1 MTSATAPSKTDQAM
15 PAHRPVDSGPVRGA
29 MMLQPPAGLRRI
41 IGGLSALAGLVAL
54 AGFGLGL
61 SEIVGGQATPGAF
74 WMVLFQ
80 LCAIVACAMG
90 VLSGAGRFT
99 SGPAMTPLIVGGV
112 LLVAATLSEP
122 SLIRSGM
129 PRLEVMGVPLRPLA
143 LTELVFALALGGLSL
158 LVVLIPK
165 PKKTLPMTL
174 IGLALVAPA
183 MAAAV
188 SFLLPQVR
196 GVMTGWS
203 PIVMTLVVVAVL
215 SVAGVL
221 LSVGSQFVI
230 RAIEIG
236 IDEGLGEHPDE
247 DGANAS

>member
-1 MTSATAPSKTDQAM
+1 MTPATAPSKSDSVSASHQ
-15 PAHRPVDSGPVRGA
+15 PVESGPVVGA
-29 MMLQPPAGLRRI
+29 MMTPPPVWLRRT
-41 IGGLSALAGLVAL
+41 IGGLSALGALVAL
-54 AGFGLGL
+54 AGLGLGL
-61 SEIVGGQATPGAF
+61 GQIVGGQASPGAF

-80 LCAIVACAMG
+80 LCVLVAGVMG
-90 VLSGAGRFT
+90 VLSGAGRFS

-112 LLVAATLSEP
+112 LFVGAIFSEP
-122 SLIRSGM
+122 SLVRSGM

-158 LVVLIPK
+158 LVVLIRK
-165 PKKTLPMTL
+165 PKKTIPMTL

-196 GVMTGWS
+196 AILSGWS

-215 SVAGVL
+215 GIAGVL
-221 LSVGSQFVI
+221 LSIGSQFVI

-236 IDEGLGEHPDE
+236 IDEGLGETDAE
-247 DGANAS
+247 AS